1 MFPPPFLSVDGQG
14 GDAVGLGWGIDY
26 EDEDD
31 GPLVASG
38 LGPFPPS
45 AAVVNQW
52 VNLLRE
58 SMYRWGLGTQQ
69 K

>member
-14 GDAVGLGWGIDY
+14 GDAVGLGWGIDD

-38 LGPFPPS
+38 LGLFPP
-45 AAVVNQW
+45 
-52 VNLLRE
+52 
-58 SMYRWGLGTQQ
+58 
-69 K
+69 

>member
-1 MFPPPFLSVDGQG
+1 LGKEEDLVPL
-14 GDAVGLGWGIDY
+14 AGLHLD
-26 EDEDD
+26 DDD